1 MMTDQEQ
8 RIAIAEACKWRREY
22 IFGNGV
28 DDYVWIHPTNGKV
41 YPDMLCYLPDYLND
55 LNSIH
60 EAEMILYKGLI
71 DQDYWQKG
79 YGRFQTILSE
89 SVVLPFSATARQRA
103 EAFLKTLGLWK
114 DNI

>member
-1 MMTDQEQ
+1 MMTDHKQ

-28 DDYVWIHPTNGKV
+28 DDYVWIHPTNGKA

-60 EAEMILYKGLI
+60 EAENFLTE
-71 DQDYWQKG
+71 DQQRRYFFHLFKTQRLDDGALWKAVH
-79 YGRFQTILSE
+79 I
-89 SVVLPFSATARQRA
+89 TARQRA